1 MTRDISNKY
10 KVFSS
15 GFGSRIGVLFFA
27 FFAMFLIVGVA
38 GQLLHHLIGNSRNYI
53 LLTSALQALIIFCVP
68 TLLSAWLCDKD
79 PVNYVGLRFDL
90 RWSHIVGIVII
101 MLITSPMMNMLI
113 EWNANITLP
122 DSLSEITAK
131 MKEMEDMAAATTET
145 LLSETSI
152 YGLLSGILVIGILTG
167 IGEEMFFRAGI
178 QRILASAGMNP
189 HLAIWIAAFLFS
201 AMHLQFFGF
210 FPRMLLGAFFG
221 YLYYSTRSIWVPA
234 LAHALNNSIVVV
246 NSWLINKGFTSDGY
260 QKFTETSPELYM
272 VVISAIVTFIFIT
285 LCWRRFF
292 NHSTQLPEC
301 RDQISN
307 AQ

>member
-101 MLITSPMMNMLI
+101 MLISV
-113 EWNANITLP
+113 
-122 DSLSEITAK
+122 S
-131 MKEMEDMAAATTET
+131 
-145 LLSETSI
+145 SI
-152 YGLLSGILVIGILTG
+152 AMLVIKHKK
-167 IGEEMFFRAGI
+167 E
-178 QRILASAGMNP
+178 
-189 HLAIWIAAFLFS
+189 
-201 AMHLQFFGF
+201 
-210 FPRMLLGAFFG
+210 
-221 YLYYSTRSIWVPA
+221 
-234 LAHALNNSIVVV
+234 
-246 NSWLINKGFTSDGY
+246 D
-260 QKFTETSPELYM
+260 
-272 VVISAIVTFIFIT
+272 
-285 LCWRRFF
+285 
-292 NHSTQLPEC
+292 
-301 RDQISN
+301 
-307 AQ
+307 

>member
-1 MTRDISNKY
+1 MKRDISNKY

-38 GQLLHHLIGNSRNYI
+38 GQLLYHLMGNSRNYI

-122 DSLSEITAK
+122 DSLSEIAAK
-131 MKEMEDMAAATTET
+131 MKEMEDTAAATTET

-152 YGLLSGILVIGILTG
+152 YALLSGILVIGILTG

-221 YLYYSTRSIWVPA
+221 YLYYSTRSIWVSA

-272 VVISAIVTFIFIT
+272 VVISAIVTLIFIT

>member
-1 MTRDISNKY
+1 MTQDISNKY

-27 FFAMFLIVGVA
+27 FFAMFLIVGFV
-38 GQLLHHLIGNSRNYI
+38 GQLLHHLTGDSRNYI

-68 TLLSAWLCDKD
+68 TLLSAWLCDND
-79 PVNYVGLRFDL
+79 PVDYVGLRFDL
-90 RWSHIVGIVII
+90 KWRHLFGVVII

-122 DSLSEITAK
+122 DSLSSLAAK
-131 MKEMEDMAAATTET
+131 MKEMEDMASATTDT
-145 LLSETSI
+145 LLGETSI
-152 YGLLSGILVIGILTG
+152 YALLSGILVIGILTG
-167 IGEEMFFRAGI
+167 IGEEMFFRGGI

-189 HLAIWIAAFLFS
+189 HLAIWLAAFLFS

-246 NSWLINKGFTSDGY
+246 NSWLITTGYASDSY
-260 QKFTETSPELYM
+260 SEFSESSPELYM
-272 VVISAIVTFIFIT
+272 VVISAIVTLIFIP

-292 NHSTQLPEC
+292 NHPPHLPKC

-307 AQ
+307 VQ